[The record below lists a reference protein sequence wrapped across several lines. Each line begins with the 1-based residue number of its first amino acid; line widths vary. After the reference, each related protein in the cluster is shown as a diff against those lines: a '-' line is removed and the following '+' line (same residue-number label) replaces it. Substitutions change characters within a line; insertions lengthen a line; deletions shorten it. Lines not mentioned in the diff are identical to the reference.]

1 MVTDLCYARLNSS
14 CNARHHNADVTLACA
29 VFVIRVTDL
38 EPPRLQHSKHA
49 LGGVE
54 GMSPVVV
61 DHILPVVLLYA

>member
-1 MVTDLCYARLNSS
+1 MVTDLCYARLKLY
-14 CNARHHNADVTLACA
+14 ARRHNGNVTLACA

-38 EPPRLQHSKHA
+38 KPPRLQHSKHA